1 MEEVIN
7 NLDFI
12 SYTVNEEC
20 SGVRIDKALAALN
33 PSLSRTQI
41 QTLIDEMENAYFI
54 KTVMIKH
61 LTKSI

>member
-33 PSLSRTQI
+33 PTLSRTQI
-41 QTLIDEMENAYFI
+41 QTLIDEGNF
-54 KTVMIKH
+54 T
-61 LTKSI
+61 